1 MPLSLRRKVGE
12 SILIGNDTRI
22 TVTRTKNT
30 STTLLI
36 EAPKNVKIMREEVYF
51 REKANLVTDG
61 GEQPTITIGPQ
72 RKE

>member
-1 MPLSLRRKVGE
+1 
-12 SILIGNDTRI
+12 
-22 TVTRTKNT
+22 
-30 STTLLI
+30 
-36 EAPKNVKIMREEVYF
+36 MREEVYF